1 MEALSDRG
9 STPLASTT
17 IKACDCYKITGF
29 FFVLRKCQK
38 NMFRSGNCAFDLTP
52 NFTPY
57 RSETALN
64 RPSIRFC
71 ESFRMVSET
80 AAYTSIVKALE

>member
-1 MEALSDRG
+1 MEVLSDRG

-17 IKACDCYKITGF
+17 IKPCDCCEITGF
-29 FFVLRKCQK
+29 FFICWIYIKILFRTK
-38 NMFRSGNCAFDLTP
+38 NCNLELTP

-64 RPSIRFC
+64 RLSIRSC

>member
-17 IKACDCYKITGF
+17 KKACDYYEITGF
-29 FFVLRKCQK
+29 SFIYQRYMK
-38 NMFRSGNCAFDLTP
+38 NMFQIENRVLDLTP

-64 RPSIRFC
+64 RLSIRSC
-71 ESFRMVSET
+71 ESFRMVSKT
-80 AAYTSIVKALE
+80 AAYTSIVNALE

>member
-1 MEALSDRG
+1 MNVLSDRG

-17 IKACDCYKITGF
+17 IKACDCCEITGF
-29 FFVLRKCQK
+29 FFIFWRYIKILSRVK
-38 NMFRSGNCAFDLTP
+38 NCALDLTP

-64 RPSIRFC
+64 SPSIRSC

>member
-1 MEALSDRG
+1 MDALSDRG

-17 IKACDCYKITGF
+17 IKACDCYEIAGF
-29 FFVLRKCQK
+29 FFIYWRYIKILFCVK
-38 NMFRSGNCAFDLTP
+38 NCTLDLTP

-64 RPSIRFC
+64 RPSIRSC